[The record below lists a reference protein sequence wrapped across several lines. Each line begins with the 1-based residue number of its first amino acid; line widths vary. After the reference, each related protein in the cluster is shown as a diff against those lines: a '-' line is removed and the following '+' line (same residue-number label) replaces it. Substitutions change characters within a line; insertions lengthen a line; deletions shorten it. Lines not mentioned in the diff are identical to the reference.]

1 MSDVKSSRLINLTMA
16 LLGKKYITKSA
27 IFANVEGYSG
37 TPEAM
42 ERMFERDKTD
52 LRDLGIVIEVG
63 GFDPLFEDEPGYRIL
78 NSDYTFTLDGL
89 NSEEIG
95 LLALAA
101 DIWAK
106 NSQSEPAKSGLRKIK
121 SLVSVDEDDFSS
133 MPRYTLSEQ
142 NSSFHDLWQAV
153 AERSEVVFDYSS
165 AHSGNQSRRT
175 VQPFGIG
182 SWRGSWYLV
191 GHELESDA
199 IKSFRISRIVG
210 EIKFSK
216 GKSTFIVPA
225 DFNISDHLI
234 MAQTIGDEPCV
245 IEVKKGSCFSL
256 RSMAQKIV
264 EAESFDRLEISN
276 VSKSD
281 LIRTV
286 LWSGPEAKVLSPQ
299 NVRNEIE
306 ESLARLAT
314 R

>member
-1 MSDVKSSRLINLTMA
+1 MA

-27 IFANVEGYSG
+27 IFANVDGYSG

-52 LRDLGIVIEVG
+52 LRELGIVIEVG

-78 NSDYTFTLDGL
+78 NSDYTFTLEKLD
-89 NSEEIG
+89 SEEIG

-106 NSQSEPAKSGLRKIK
+106 NSQSESAKSGLRKIK
-121 SLVSVDEDDFSS
+121 SLVNVDEDEFSS

-142 NSSFHDLWQAV
+142 NSAFHDLWKAV
-153 AERSEVVFDYSS
+153 TERSEVVFDYSS

-182 SWRGSWYLV
+182 SWHGSWYLV
-191 GHELESDA
+191 GRELESDA

-210 EIKFSK
+210 EIKFV
-216 GKSTFIVPA
+216 KSTSAFVVPA
-225 DFNISDHLI
+225 DFKISDHLI
-234 MAQTIGDEPCV
+234 MAKNVGDEPCV

-256 RSMAQKIV
+256 RSMAQNIV
-264 EAESFDRLEISN
+264 ENESTDRLEISN
-276 VSKSD
+276 VLRSD
-281 LIRTV
+281 LTRTI
-286 LWSGPEAKVLSPQ
+286 LWSGPDVKVLSPE
-299 NVRNEIE
+299 NLRIEIE
-306 ESLARLAT
+306 ESLAKLAT